1 MFSYVCD
8 TDKLLLCAHL
18 PGPVSEQVVWSMVM
32 VEVTNKSSKKVKP
45 QRLSD
50 DDEGAVMVAEVRSS
64 LFSGWNVSR
73 FTLRNG
79 PLRNGPGRRA
89 RLSGLA
95 PLFQYSYC
103 RYVRRLSY
111 ESIMQTSRSQFR
123 SDPEILLREGRRG
136 HA

>member
-1 MFSYVCD
+1 
-8 TDKLLLCAHL
+8 
-18 PGPVSEQVVWSMVM
+18 M
-32 VEVTNKSSKKVKP
+32 VEVKNKSSKKVKP

-89 RLSGLA
+89 RLSGLV
-95 PLFQYSYC
+95 PILVYLCCS
-103 RYVRRLSY
+103 YVRRLFY
-111 ESIMQTSRSQFR
+111 ESIMQTSRSQCR
-123 SDPEILLREGRRG
+123 SDPEILWREGRRG